1 MFTLEEVSEFGRMSA
16 INQSVIFINVA
27 EATNSCFKGHEKMI
41 TNKRTVKR
49 LDQGRKGEISAF
61 LNDA

>member
-1 MFTLEEVSEFGRMSA
+1 MTA
-16 INQSVIFINVA
+16 A
-27 EATNSCFKGHEKMI
+27 K
-41 TNKRTVKR
+41 KRTDKK